1 MRRLSTMTSRKA
13 ETQGSGKA
21 LRHRQTLIAWG
32 FSLPFIIIFSMF
44 MLLPLLS
51 ALYMSF
57 TDITAHD
64 LRTPFNV
71 NFVGLQQYIALFK
84 DPLFRHSLLV
94 TGTFVI
100 IGVPVTII
108 IALALAVA
116 LNKGMRHLNSFFR
129 ALFYAPVV
137 ASVVAVSVVWRYILQ
152 DDGLLNNVLKTIGI
166 HGPAWLNDTH
176 VALLALIIMTVW
188 RNVGTS
194 MIIFIAGLQGMSGQ
208 VEEAASIDGCN
219 AWQRFIHITLPL
231 LKPTLLLS
239 LILVSVSYLQ
249 FFDESFVM
257 TQGGPLNATLSA
269 SYYIYK
275 KFGFGQYGM
284 SSAASW
290 VLFIIIALVSVLQFR
305 VMRSDD

>member
-1 MRRLSTMTSRKA
+1 MTSRKA

-94 TGTFVI
+94 TGIFVI

-116 LNKGMRHLNSFFR
+116 LNKGLKHLNSFFR

-152 DDGLLNNVLKTIGI
+152 DDGLLNNVLKTVGI

>member
-1 MRRLSTMTSRKA
+1 MTSRKA